1 MATATTLR
9 VALGTEPQ
17 KGEQRAADA
26 LSHFAEEASAERANP
41 GRGILWG
48 LFLGGGLWM
57 GIFELISLVK
67 H

>member
-1 MATATTLR
+1 M
-9 VALGTEPQ
+9 ALGTEPQ